1 MTGVQTC
8 ALPISN
14 SLSQLEADL
23 AKLTGS
29 MNLKGAERPLVII
42 TPYLAA
48 YYQGDEQ
55 AMEWFGVDEQDCDGD
70 EKLRAILD
78 FMDENHYEQ
87 AFVNEAYAVYE

>member
-1 MTGVQTC
+1 M
-8 ALPISN
+8 
-14 SLSQLEADL
+14 
-23 AKLTGS
+23 
-29 MNLKGAERPLVII
+29 II

-70 EKLRAILD
+70 EKLCAILD